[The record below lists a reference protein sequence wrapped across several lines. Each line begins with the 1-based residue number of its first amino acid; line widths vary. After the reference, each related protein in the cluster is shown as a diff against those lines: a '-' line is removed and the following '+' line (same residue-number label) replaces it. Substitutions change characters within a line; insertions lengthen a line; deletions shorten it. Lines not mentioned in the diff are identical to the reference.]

1 MFVIMVDAGFLL
13 AGAAQ
18 RINGN
23 PIREKIVVDHGR
35 LVAGLITT
43 ANSGT
48 NREFL
53 RLYWYDASHTG
64 QIDADQAKIAEL
76 PGTKVRLGRLVRGV
90 QKGVDSRIIADMMRM
105 AWRKAADHIFLI
117 SGDEDIVEGVEEA
130 QSHGCRVTLIGIK
143 GIAQSQMLIHA
154 ADEVMTLDDEVLTD
168 CITSNGS
175 EVVNA
180 IRAGEEFARGWLLS
194 ADPEVVQ
201 TLLSQESMAIPS
213 DIDAQLIKSA
223 DIVLGGV
230 LRGQPTLRESVRAGF
245 WSVLESKR

>member
-1 MFVIMVDAGFLL
+1 MVDAGFLL

-64 QIDADQAKIAEL
+64 QIDADQAKVAEL

-90 QKGVDSRIIADMMRM
+90 QKGVDSRIIADMMRL
-105 AWRKAADHIFLI
+105 AWRKAVDHIFLI
-117 SGDEDIVEGVEEA
+117 SGDEDIVEAVEEA
-130 QSHGCRVTLIGIK
+130 QAHGCRVTLIGIK

-154 ADEVMTLDDEVLTD
+154 ADELMTLDDEILTS
-168 CITSNGS
+168 CIVSNGS
-175 EVVNA
+175 DFSTA
-180 IRAGEEFARGWLLS
+180 IAAGEEFARTWLMS
-194 ADPEVVQ
+194 ADTAIVQ
-201 TLLSQESMAIPS
+201 MLLSQSSMTIPS
-213 DIDAQLIKSA
+213 EIDAQLIKSA
-223 DIVLGGV
+223 DTVLGGI
-230 LRGQPTLRESVRAGF
+230 LRGQPALRDSVRAGF
-245 WSVLESKR
+245 WSVLEAKR